1 VLEKVTILVF
11 DFSASNA
18 AGALNVV
25 KVTTSV
31 SVMKTEAPDQG
42 ASINVGFDSDVLYSG
57 MTGVGNYCF
66 HLLKAVMEAD
76 KNLRLSGFNGLKWQD
91 VGSLEMDRI
100 ERFQS
105 KRSPVMRSIG
115 ESSSQR
121 LWRLKNALL
130 NRFGRV
136 DVVRSGY
143 RRLRSARFAASRP
156 QTPLDLFH
164 AFKYVPAGE
173 LAVPTLP
180 VVYDV
185 SFVRYPEAHPR
196 LRLRD
201 LEGLPSV
208 IARAPLV
215 HTISEF
221 SKSEIVSVFGTSP
234 DKIFIAPPA
243 ASGIFQPLGD
253 DATLTDVAKFNL
265 SLHGYLL
272 AVGTLEPR
280 KNLRTLISAYA
291 RLTPAERARAPLI
304 VVGKPGWGDLD
315 LPRATESLRIS
326 GAVRFLGTVSDVQ
339 LRSLYEG
346 AIALVFPSIYE
357 GFGMPAVEALACG
370 TQVAH
375 SLNTSMDEIT
385 GGVATLRAPATDII
399 AWHTILQEL
408 ISNRP
413 RVFDERDLRI
423 ERARQFSWQR
433 SAKTVS
439 DAYARIVA

>member
-1 VLEKVTILVF
+1 
-11 DFSASNA
+11 
-18 AGALNVV
+18 
-25 KVTTSV
+25 
-31 SVMKTEAPDQG
+31 
-42 ASINVGFDSDVLYSG
+42 

-66 HLLKAVMEAD
+66 HLLKALLEAD
-76 KNLRLSGFNGLKWQD
+76 RELRLSGFTGLKWQELD
-91 VGSLEMDRI
+91 SLDLDRI
-100 ERFQS
+100 ERFQG
-105 KRSPVMRSIG
+105 KRLPAMGSIA
-115 ESSSQR
+115 ERSSQR
-121 LWRLKNALL
+121 LWRVKNALL
-130 NRFGRV
+130 TRFGRIE
-136 DVVRSGY
+136 VVRSSY
-143 RRLRSARFAASRP
+143 RHLRAARFTASRP
-156 QTPLDLFH
+156 PIPLDLFH

-180 VVYDV
+180 VVYDL
-185 SFVRYPEAHPR
+185 SFVRYPQAHPR

-201 LEGLPSV
+201 LERLPALIV
-208 IARAPLV
+208 RAPLV

-221 SKSEIVSVFGTSP
+221 SKSEIVTVFGTSP

-243 ASGIFQPLGD
+243 ASGIFQPLGNE
-253 DATLTDVAKFNL
+253 ATRTDIAKFDL

-291 RLTPAERARAPLI
+291 QLTPMERARAPLV
-304 VVGKPGWGDLD
+304 VVGKTGWGDLD
-315 LPRATESLRIS
+315 LPRATEALKSS
-326 GAVRFLGTVSDVQ
+326 GALRFLGAVSDVQ

-346 AIALVFPSIYE
+346 AIALVFPSVYE

-385 GGVATLRAPATDII
+385 GSVATLRALATDVI
-399 AWHTILQEL
+399 AWYKILQEL
-408 ISNRP
+408 IGNRR

-423 ERARQFSWQR
+423 AQARRFDWQR
-433 SAKTVS
+433 SAETVR